1 MSEPRETP
9 SHLTAS
15 QLEELREELVRAE
28 RRLERSQRTSRQAAK
43 PVALDQSS
51 VGRLSRIDAIQ
62 NQKMTLGLQER
73 DEARRAQIADALRRM
88 EEGAYGCCGACGGEI
103 PFARLLVFPEAVT
116 CAACGSRG

>member
-1 MSEPRETP
+1 VTDPQQTP
-9 SHLTAS
+9 PHLDAA
-15 QLEELREELVRAE
+15 QLAELREELLRAA
-28 RRLERSQRTSRQAAK
+28 RRLERSERTSRQAAK

-88 EEGAYGCCGACGGEI
+88 EEGSYGACGACGAAI
-103 PFARLLVFPEAVT
+103 PYERLLVFPEAVT
-116 CAACGSRG
+116 CAACGSRA